1 MGAKKALSQYEFIVN
16 TSKEFMTM
24 IDTNHQYVAANK
36 AYCMAHAM
44 TQEQVVGK
52 TITDIWGD
60 KRAQIIQRYVGE
72 YFTGRE
78 VNYESWFDF
87 PALGNRCFEVYC
99 YPYRDNDTVT
109 HIVVISRDITN
120 RKEMERKVFVD
131 PLTGIYNYRYFNQRL
146 TEELDRAKRY
156 NHPLSLLFADI
167 DFFKDVNTDIGHH
180 SANEVLQHIAKIL
193 SNSTQKSF
201 GPKLGLR
208 KTDIVARFGGE
219 EFIVLAPETPKNDA
233 ISLANRIRTTVESY
247 NFPHLVE
254 YPGTKITIS
263 IGVAAYP
270 DDDIENPGEL
280 LKKADLAMYEAK
292 HNGRNNVLAHSQ

>member
-1 MGAKKALSQYEFIVN
+1 
-16 TSKEFMTM
+16 M
-24 IDTNHQYVAANK
+24 IDANHQYVAANK
-36 AYCMAHAM
+36 AYCMAHEM
-44 TQEQVVGK
+44 TQDQVIGK

-60 KRAQIIQRYVGE
+60 KRADIIQRYVGE
-72 YFTGRE
+72 CFTGRE

-99 YPYRDNDTVT
+99 YPYIDNDTVT

-131 PLTGIYNYRYFNQRL
+131 PLTNIYNYRYFNQRL

-180 SANEVLQHIAKIL
+180 AANEVLQHIAKIF
-193 SNSTQKSF
+193 SNSTHKSS

-219 EFIVLAPETPKNDA
+219 EFIVLAPETPKIDA

-254 YPGTKITIS
+254 NPETKITVS
-263 IGVAAYP
+263 IGVAAFP

-292 HNGRNNVLAHSQ
+292 HNGRNNVLAHS